1 MVDRDSPEA
10 EQRFVISFP
19 QNFKPH
25 SPFARATRPMMVFDI
40 ETREIVFLKDYHGV
54 DVDGMKKEGDIGSLL
69 ESNCVPNFTHFGKG
83 DKFCSHITFTR
94 TPKNKKR
101 ACLSRK
107 LRISLDAFTR
117 PLTAFKSSREL
128 VSAIA
133 DAMEGKHPLRTRTI

>member
-19 QNFKPH
+19 PNFKPH
-25 SPFARATRPMMVFDI
+25 SLFSRATRPMMVFDI

-54 DVDGMKKEGDIGSLL
+54 DVDGMKREGDIGSLL
-69 ESNCVPNFTHFGKG
+69 ELNCVPNFTHFGKG
-83 DKFCSHITFTR
+83 DNLRSHIIFTR
-94 TPKNKKR
+94 IPKNKKR

-117 PLTAFKSSREL
+117 PLTAFRSSREL

-133 DAMEGKHPLRTRTI
+133 DAIEGKHPLQTRTI

>member
-19 QNFKPH
+19 PNFKPH
-25 SPFARATRPMMVFDI
+25 SPFSRATRPMVAFDI

-83 DKFCSHITFTR
+83 DNLCSHITFTR

-101 ACLSRK
+101 VCLSRK

-117 PLTAFKSSREL
+117 PLTAFRSSREL

-133 DAMEGKHPLRTRTI
+133 DAMEGKHPLQTRTI